1 MKKTLLFIL
10 IIAILIIGV
19 IVYQN
24 LIKKEEKISSF
35 EKNMMI
41 NLQDKKIAMLVAF
54 RGFRD
59 EEYFVTKEVLENSGA
74 EIKTVSTE
82 RGTAIGADGG
92 ETQIDTILDELKV
105 SDFDAIV
112 FIGGPK
118 TLDYLDNETSYR
130 IAKETI
136 SENKVLGAICISPI
150 ILAKAG
156 VLSGKKSTVWSSVLD
171 KSPVK
176 VLEENGAIYRGN
188 AVVIDG
194 KIITANG
201 PGAAKDFGKTILSL
215 IK

>member
-156 VLSGKKSTVWSSVLD
+156 VLSGKKATVWSSVLD